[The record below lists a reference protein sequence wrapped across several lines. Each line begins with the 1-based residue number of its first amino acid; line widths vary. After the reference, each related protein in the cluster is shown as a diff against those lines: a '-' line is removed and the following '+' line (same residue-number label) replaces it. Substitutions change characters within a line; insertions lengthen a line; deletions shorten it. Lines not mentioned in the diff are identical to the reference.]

1 MHRPKPMAPLTSP
14 IMLLVFVVVCLAAGR
29 LGAAITE
36 PALESWYRGLAKP
49 TWTPPDIVFP
59 VAWSL
64 LFLAMGIAAW
74 LVWKSA
80 ERGELRLP
88 LTLFFGQLVI
98 NVLWSFS
105 FFGQRNPFLGMVTLA
120 ALFLAV
126 ILTTVA
132 FSRISRVAGWLFLPY
147 LLWLGYAGALNF
159 AIWRMN
165 A

>member
-1 MHRPKPMAPLTSP
+1 MAPLTSP
-14 IMLLVFVVVCLAAGR
+14 IMLLVFVIISLAAGR

-36 PALESWYRGLAKP
+36 PALAEWYHGLQKP
-49 TWTPPDIVFP
+49 NWTPPNLVFP

-64 LFLAMGIAAW
+64 IFVIIGIAAW
-74 LVWKSA
+74 RVWKTA
-80 ERGELRLP
+80 ERGAARLP

-105 FFGQRNPFLGMVTLA
+105 FFGQRDPFLGLVCLGALA
-120 ALFLAV
+120 LAV
-126 ILTTVA
+126 VLTALA
-132 FSRISRVAGWLFLPY
+132 FMRVSKLAGWLFLPY